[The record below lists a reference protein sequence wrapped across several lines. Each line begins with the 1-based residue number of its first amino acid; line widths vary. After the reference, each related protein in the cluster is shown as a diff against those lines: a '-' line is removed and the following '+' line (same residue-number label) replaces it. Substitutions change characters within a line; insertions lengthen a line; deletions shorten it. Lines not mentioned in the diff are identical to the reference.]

1 MTGVHVSVA
10 ALLVAVGQLLTA
22 IGQKNAPAFY
32 SSVTAILACFLPSV
46 LTWLTPTKGPDVS
59 SFPS

>member
-1 MTGVHVSVA
+1 MTGVHISIA
-10 ALLVAVGQLLTA
+10 ALLVAIGQLLTA

-46 LTWLTPTKGPDVS
+46 LSWLEKPEKS
-59 SFPS
+59 

>member
-10 ALLVAVGQLLTA
+10 ALLVATGQLLTA
-22 IGQKNAPAFY
+22 IGQKNAVAFY

-46 LTWLTPTKGPDVS
+46 LTWLTPTKGPEDP
-59 SFPS
+59 SFPA

>member
-1 MTGVHVSVA
+1 MTGVHVSLA

-22 IGQKNAPAFY
+22 IGQKNAPALY

-46 LTWLTPTKGPDVS
+46 LTWLTPSKGPDV
-59 SFPS
+59 PSLPS

>member
-22 IGQKNAPAFY
+22 IGQKNALAFY
-32 SSVTAILACFLPSV
+32 SSVTALLACFLPSV
-46 LTWLTPTKGPDVS
+46 LTWLRPTKDPDV
-59 SFPS
+59 PSLLS